1 MTWTAFAILA
11 MFVEMIVETNKV
23 PTYTVTQR
31 TKRDSNSCSVFQQ
44 VSKVYNS
51 YTLTFSTRR
60 FFTTSYYV
68 GVAATTCW
76 CCDVGSIFKILWEQF
91 NLLMGSGFWNLDYS
105 SLIKYLGPEIHFLFD
120 GISRFFFCPP
130 AEIEILHS
138 GMSVSQSVFWPTLN
152 QMLYFIPTTMS
163 DSLK

>member
-1 MTWTAFAILA
+1 MSGNRFFLPKDMIVAGPVVGCYQSL
-11 MFVEMIVETNKV
+11 FVEMIAETNKV

-68 GVAATTCW
+68 GVAATTC
-76 CCDVGSIFKILWEQF
+76 
-91 NLLMGSGFWNLDYS
+91 
-105 SLIKYLGPEIHFLFD
+105 
-120 GISRFFFCPP
+120 
-130 AEIEILHS
+130 
-138 GMSVSQSVFWPTLN
+138 
-152 QMLYFIPTTMS
+152 
-163 DSLK
+163 